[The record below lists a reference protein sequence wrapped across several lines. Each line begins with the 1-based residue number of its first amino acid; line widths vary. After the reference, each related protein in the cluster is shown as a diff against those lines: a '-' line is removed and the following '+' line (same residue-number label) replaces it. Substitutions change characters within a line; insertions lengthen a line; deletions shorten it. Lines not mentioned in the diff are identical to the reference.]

1 MPMQVEK
8 QRKIIDILGGLPPA
22 KVDEIIDF
30 AEYLKKK
37 SKPAQKAKKKAPGLK
52 IPVFHLGHISKQ
64 AIDREKLYGEYL
76 DRKFD

>member
-1 MPMQVEK
+1 MPLQVEK
-8 QRKIIDILGGLPPA
+8 QRKIIDILGGLPPE

-37 SKPAQKAKKKAPGLK
+37 SKPAQKTKKKALGLK

-64 AIDREKLYGEYL
+64 ALDREKLYGEYL